1 MQELEVV
8 IGLEIHVQLN
18 TKTKMFCSCVNSD
31 ETVAPNTNICPI
43 CTGHPGTLPYP
54 NKEAVKK
61 AILAGLALQ
70 AHINETCKFDRK
82 HYFYPD
88 LPKGYQISQYDVP
101 IVGHGV
107 VTIVNTEGEERNIR
121 IERAHLEE
129 DAAKNTHT
137 SIGTLVDYNRAGT
150 PLLEIV
156 TFPDFKTPDEAKIFL
171 QELRLLMRTIGVSN
185 ADMEKGQMR
194 CDVNISMRPK
204 GSTEFFPKTEIKN
217 VNSFRSV
224 ERALKYEIERQ
235 SALWHTNTPPNVT
248 TTRGFDDETGKTE
261 LQRTKEAAKD
271 YRYFPEPDIPPLFVA
286 DMVLEGKKELP
297 ELPHAYR
304 ERLRVQYQF
313 KPSDIAIFVENREI
327 GNFAENV
334 MSELDGML
342 GTAFEGTLD
351 DIKTKHGETIGKQV
365 GGWITSKMLG
375 ALSAK
380 KWNFADSKMDAEN
393 FAELMMLVM
402 GRKVNSTT
410 ASRLLEKM
418 IETGGDPDSLLEDLG
433 ISTESTDS
441 NTLETIINKVLE
453 ENPDAVEKYKA
464 GKTNLIEFLVGK
476 TMKELKGSGDPAEI
490 RENIMGK
497 IE

>member
-18 TKTKMFCSCVNSD
+18 TKTKMFCSCINSD

-54 NKEAVKK
+54 NREAIKK
-61 AILAGLALQ
+61 GILAGLALQ

-101 IVGHGV
+101 IVGRGV
-107 VTIVNTEGEERNIR
+107 VTIVNSEGEQREIR

-129 DAAKNTHT
+129 DAAKNNHT
-137 SIGTLVDYNRAGT
+137 SMGTLVDYNRAGT

-156 TFPDFKTPDEAKIFL
+156 TFPDFKNSEEAKIFL

-204 GSTEFFPKTEIKN
+204 GSNEFFPKTEIKN

-235 SALWHTNTPPNVT
+235 SALWHTNTPPSVT

-261 LQRTKEAAKD
+261 LQRTKEDAKD

-286 DMVLEGKKELP
+286 DMVIEGKKELP
-297 ELPHAYR
+297 ELPKAYR
-304 ERLRVQYQF
+304 ERLRIQYQF
-313 KPSDIAIFVENREI
+313 KSSDIAIFVENREI

-334 MSELDGML
+334 MSELDGMV
-342 GTAFEGTLD
+342 GTAFEGTRD
-351 DIKTKHGETIGKQV
+351 EIKTKHGETIGKQV

-375 ALSAK
+375 VLSAK
-380 KWNFADSKMDAEN
+380 KWNFNDSKMDAEN
-393 FAELMMLVM
+393 FAELMMLIM

-490 RENIMGK
+490 REILVGK
-497 IE
+497 IG